1 MEGIVSKQKKCC
13 TPKFALERPSVSRAR
28 QPSMPQPTSVSAA
41 MGPTASWYCRSEW
54 LFCNKCDRPF
64 LYALVRAALAAT
76 RGEKQQLNVFVVG
89 VHDGS
94 DIGNLIV
101 QPWYNYTERVKI
113 YGWELSWD
121 NFRAAQ
127 QRLKQIESIEL
138 IRRAVSNFTGT
149 TTAFVTSSRSE
160 THSMVGC
167 STSDLSNTTH
177 SMCAGKHA
185 VPMPV
190 QAWSDFLVERSVP
203 EVLYALIDVEGHE
216 VSVLRGMHLE
226 RNTAAFPMF
235 QFELGGTWS
244 DERHNGDWSMYE
256 TAQYLEA
263 LGYRIYLIGA
273 RHHRGRYM
281 ESLAKPERYR
291 PLLLPFNS
299 TPFRNTRLPH
309 LHPGN
314 GVLRS
319 LGLRPRN
326 DRHSKAPL
334 PRGARVLDLPHACWA
349 VARGARRPRAA
360 PCVHVVGR
368 CLPDLSRIPK

>member
-1 MEGIVSKQKKCC
+1 ML
-13 TPKFALERPSVSRAR
+13 ALLPLPFSS
-28 QPSMPQPTSVSAA
+28 A

-76 RGEKQQLNVFVVG
+76 RGEKQHLNVFVVG
-89 VHDGS
+89 VYDGS

-113 YGWELSWD
+113 YGWELSRD

-167 STSDLSNTTH
+167 STSDLSNTTN

-226 RNTAAFPMF
+226 RNTAAFPIF

-244 DERHNGDWSMYE
+244 DERHNGDWSQYE

-263 LGYRIYLIGA
+263 LGYRVYLIGA
-273 RHHRGRYM
+273 KHHHGYYVEKR
-281 ESLAKPERYR
+281 ATPDRYR
-291 PLLLPFNS
+291 PLLLSFNAS
-299 TPFRNTRLPH
+299 QFRNTHCLRH
-309 LHPGN
+309 LEFRPGS
-314 GVLRS
+314 GVQGNALAVHSQTLR
-319 LGLRPRN
+319 LRPWLASLVN
-326 DRHSKAPL
+326 NYTIHIPGVGG
-334 PRGARVLDLPHACWA
+334 P
-349 VARGARRPRAA
+349 
-360 PCVHVVGR
+360 VV
-368 CLPDLSRIPK
+368 